1 MQYTELSVGNKLSN
15 IKRLVLDVLKPH
27 QPNIIVLSQ
36 RLSML
41 KGVFGASCTLAEIDQ
56 ETESIK
62 ITIEGNSIEYEEVK
76 RVIEEIGGNIHSI
89 DGVIAGKSHK
99 T

>member
-1 MQYTELSVGNKLSN
+1 M
-15 IKRLVLDVLKPH
+15 LKPH
-27 QPNIIVLSQ
+27 NPNIIVLSQ

-41 KGVFGASCTLAEIDQ
+41 KGVSDATCTLAEIDQ

-62 ITIEGNSIEYEEVK
+62 IIIEGQSIVYEEVK

-89 DGVIAGKSHK
+89 DGVVAGKSQ
-99 T
+99 TL